1 MSKLLKFISILSV
14 ALIVLFN
21 SSYIF
26 AAVNMDLGNTLNTNS
41 NTTNSAN
48 STNTNSSNTN
58 STNTN
63 SSNTN
68 SSNTNSNSSNST
80 KNTSTSTSSTL
91 SSTVTTSDFD
101 LELTNILCIALIV
114 VGVLL
119 ILLGIAILIR
129 LKK

>member
-26 AAVNMDLGNTLNTNS
+26 AAVNMDLGN
-41 NTTNSAN
+41 

-68 SSNTNSNSSNST
+68 SSNTNSSNTNFNSSNST

>member
-1 MSKLLKFISILSV
+1 MSKFLKFIVILSV
-14 ALIVLFN
+14 LLIVIFN
-21 SSYIF
+21 CSYSF
-26 AAVNMDLGNTLNTNS
+26 AAVDMNLG
-41 NTTNSAN
+41 NTTNS
-48 STNTNSSNTN
+48 SGTNSSGNT
-58 STNTN
+58 T
-63 SSNTN
+63 
-68 SSNTNSNSSNST
+68 
-80 KNTSTSTSSTL
+80 TSSTI

>member
-26 AAVNMDLGNTLNTNS
+26 AAVNMDLGNTTNTSS
-41 NTTNSAN
+41 NT
-48 STNTNSSNTN
+48 TN

-68 SSNTNSNSSNST
+68 SNNSSSNKT
-80 KNTSTSTSSTL
+80 TTTSSSSTL

>member
-14 ALIVLFN
+14 ALIILIN
-21 SSYIF
+21 SSYVF
-26 AAVNMDLGNTLNTNS
+26 AAVNMDLGNTTNTSS
-41 NTTNSAN
+41 NT
-48 STNTNSSNTN
+48 TN

-68 SSNTNSNSSNST
+68 SNNSSSNKT
-80 KNTSTSTSSTL
+80 TNTSSSSTL

>member
-1 MSKLLKFISILSV
+1 MSKLLKFISILSG

-26 AAVNMDLGNTLNTNS
+26 AAVNMDLG
-41 NTTNSAN
+41 N

>member
-1 MSKLLKFISILSV
+1 MSKLLKFISILSI

-21 SSYIF
+21 RSYIF
-26 AAVNMDLGNTLNTNS
+26 AAVNMDLGNNINSTS
-41 NTTNSAN
+41 NTSN
-48 STNTNSSNTN
+48 STNTNSSKTN

-63 SSNTN
+63 SSKTNSTSNNTN
-68 SSNTNSNSSNST
+68 
-80 KNTSTSTSSTL
+80 KNTSNSSTL

-129 LKK
+129 LKR

>member
-1 MSKLLKFISILSV
+1 MSKSLKFIIIFLV
-14 ALIVLFN
+14 AIFTVFN
-21 SSYIF
+21 CSYTF
-26 AAVNMDLGNTLNTNS
+26 AAVNMNT
-41 NTTNSAN
+41 
-48 STNTNSSNTN
+48 SNTN
-58 STNTN
+58 T
-63 SSNTN
+63 SNTN
-68 SSNTNSNSSNST
+68 SSNTNTS
-80 KNTSTSTSSTL
+80 STSNTNTSTL

>member
-26 AAVNMDLGNTLNTNS
+26 AAVNMDLGNSTNTNS
-41 NTTNSAN
+41 SNTN

-58 STNTN
+58 SSNTN

>member
-1 MSKLLKFISILSV
+1 MSKFLKLIIIFTV
-14 ALIVLFN
+14 ALGAIFN
-21 SSYIF
+21 CSYTF
-26 AAVNMDLGNTLNTNS
+26 AAVNMNTS
-41 NTTNSAN
+41 
-48 STNTNSSNTN
+48 
-58 STNTN
+58 NTN

-68 SSNTNSNSSNST
+68 SSNTNTSSST
-80 KNTSTSTSSTL
+80 NTSNPSSSTL

-129 LKK
+129 LKR

>member
-14 ALIVLFN
+14 ALIVIFN

-26 AAVNMDLGNTLNTNS
+26 AAVNMDLGNTTNTSS
-41 NTTNSAN
+41 NT
-48 STNTNSSNTN
+48 TN

-68 SSNTNSNSSNST
+68 SNNSSSNKT
-80 KNTSTSTSSTL
+80 TTTSSSSTL

>member
-1 MSKLLKFISILSV
+1 MSKLLKFISVLSV
-14 ALIVLFN
+14 ALIVLFS

-58 STNTN
+58 SN
-63 SSNTN
+63 
-68 SSNTNSNSSNST
+68 
-80 KNTSTSTSSTL
+80 KNTTTSPSSTI
-91 SSTVTTSDFD
+91 SSKVTTSDFD